1 MYLLDRDESGLLDLD
16 ISLESQKLDTKR
28 HLVLADIRDGEC
40 ISKVL
45 TKIKPEIVF
54 HAAAL
59 KHLNMLEMYPEE
71 GYKTNVQGTNNLLTA
86 AVNNQVKT
94 FINISTDKA
103 ADPISVLGKTKLIAE
118 QLTAGYAEMNRS
130 YKYVSVR
137 FGNVF
142 GSRGSVMQTFSKQI
156 ELGAAITITDPK
168 VQRYFMTLE
177 DSVHLVLQAAIQ
189 GESGDTLILKMGEPI
204 LIKDIAAKLIKASG
218 KKIEVKFS
226 SLRPGEKLTELLIG
240 KDEKTLKSQG
250 GETLRVRVDPIA
262 WADISESWK
271 NN

>member
-1 MYLLDRDESGLLDLD
+1 M
-16 ISLESQKLDTKR
+16 
-28 HLVLADIRDGEC
+28 H
-40 ISKVL
+40 
-45 TKIKPEIVF
+45 
-54 HAAAL
+54 
-59 KHLNMLEMYPEE
+59 
-71 GYKTNVQGTNNLLTA
+71 
-86 AVNNQVKT
+86 
-94 FINISTDKA
+94 
-103 ADPISVLGKTKLIAE
+103 
-118 QLTAGYAEMNRS
+118 
-130 YKYVSVR
+130 
-137 FGNVF
+137 
-142 GSRGSVMQTFSKQI
+142 TFSKQI
-156 ELGAAITITDPK
+156 ELGTAITITNPK

-262 WADISESWK
+262 WADVSKTWK

>member
-1 MYLLDRDESGLLDLD
+1 
-16 ISLESQKLDTKR
+16 
-28 HLVLADIRDGEC
+28 
-40 ISKVL
+40 
-45 TKIKPEIVF
+45 
-54 HAAAL
+54 
-59 KHLNMLEMYPEE
+59 
-71 GYKTNVQGTNNLLTA
+71 
-86 AVNNQVKT
+86 
-94 FINISTDKA
+94 
-103 ADPISVLGKTKLIAE
+103 
-118 QLTAGYAEMNRS
+118 
-130 YKYVSVR
+130 
-137 FGNVF
+137 
-142 GSRGSVMQTFSKQI
+142 MQTFSKQI

-262 WADISESWK
+262 WADVSKIWK